1 MLPFFLD
8 ACRMHIFWPDIP
20 SCHGSTWSSPKKEN
34 GISQKHIIFGHIYL
48 SYMSLMVSSDSV
60 ASQQLAN
67 QLLTFYIFHMFS
79 QVSITAEMVVHAC
92 PPYFLYKL

>member
-1 MLPFFLD
+1 MLPFFFR
-8 ACRMHIFWPDIP
+8 RMHIFWPDIP

-34 GISQKHIIFGHIYL
+34 GISQKHIILFGHIYL

-79 QVSITAEMVVHAC
+79 QVSITAEMVLHAC
-92 PPYFLYKL
+92 PYFLDKL